1 MAQGPVRL
9 TPRLT
14 RPVADPS
21 NRRSPMRTDRE
32 EARMI
37 DQTRIV
43 KLPEEA
49 YEAAIRG
56 YARDGAHIPGD
67 DATTPWVPFG
77 DAAMI
82 KHFCFDVRTNSVAN
96 ILWVKGGGRIGTH
109 KHRGVVSAIT
119 LEGSWGYYEYDWTA
133 RPGDFVYELPGS
145 AHTLYSDDPNGM
157 KALFWING
165 PIEFYDDNGK
175 FDFTADVF
183 WFIDHYTTWCKAN
196 GVEPNPAMFI

>member
-1 MAQGPVRL
+1 MDKKSQ
-9 TPRLT
+9 
-14 RPVADPS
+14 
-21 NRRSPMRTDRE
+21 
-32 EARMI
+32 
-37 DQTRIV
+37 IV
-43 KLPEEA
+43 KLPDEPYQA
-49 YEAAIRG
+49 MIQR

-67 DATTPWVPFG
+67 DETSPWVPFG
-77 DAAMI
+77 DSAAI

-133 RPGDFVYELPGS
+133 KPGDFVYELPGA

-165 PIEFYDDNGK
+165 PIEFYDDNAM
-175 FDFTADVF
+175 FSFTADVF
-183 WFIDHYTTWCKAN
+183 WFIDHYVNYCKEKGLKIN
-196 GVEPNPAMFI
+196 EQMFI